1 MINLKLT
8 PKEAKET
15 MLCGPCDP
23 EGPAYPYGLTL
34 ELSDEVLEKLGV
46 KDLPGVG
53 AEILLTAKAKVTSVS
68 INERQDADGDKEADK
83 RRSVGL
89 QITDLDVPALTA
101 KTGFY
106 GKG

>member
-23 EGPAYPYGLTL
+23 QGPAYPYGLTIQL
-34 ELSDEVLEKLGV
+34 DDETLEKLGV
-46 KDLPGVG
+46 KDLPAVG
-53 AEILLTAKAKVTSVS
+53 AEILLSAKAKVTSVS
-68 INERQDADGDKEADK
+68 VNEQQDADGDKEADK

-89 QITDLDVPALTA
+89 QITDLDVPALTTKA
-101 KTGFY
+101 GFY
-106 GKG
+106 SKG

>member
-23 EGPAYPYGLTL
+23 SGPVYPYGLTIQL
-34 ELSDEVLEKLGV
+34 GDETLEKLGV
-46 KDLPGVG
+46 KDLPAVG
-53 AEILLTAKAKVTSVS
+53 AEILLSAKAKVTSVS
-68 INERQDADGDKEADK
+68 VNEHQDADGDKEADK

-101 KTGFY
+101 KAGFY
-106 GKG
+106 SKG